1 MGESLD
7 GEFHY
12 LSGVANRISQ
22 ALNDHDQK
30 LARKWINKISSY
42 NSKNLEVAR
51 SRNELMRNLVGVLRS
66 ELLFRVLSTKKVKA
80 KIRGSDLK
88 ELRREI
94 ATFGEPGHTSR
105 ILKNV
110 YEPDRAQTSFMSIW
124 SPDKRTY
131 LAAKPIGGEGALI
144 YMAVTPHPEL
154 GWDLP
159 DPNAFTTDF
168 YSYPTDDCM
177 PPP

>member
-1 MGESLD
+1 MGEKLT
-7 GEFHY
+7 GEFQY
-12 LSGVANRISQ
+12 LSAVATKISS
-22 ALNDHDQK
+22 ALSDRDQK
-30 LARKWINKISSY
+30 VARKWINKLSSY
-42 NSKNLEVAR
+42 ESKSIDVAR
-51 SRNELMRNLVGVLRS
+51 SRNDLMRSLVGVLRS

-80 KIRGSDLK
+80 KIKGADLK
-88 ELRREI
+88 ELKREI

-131 LAAKPIGGEGALI
+131 LAAKPIAGEGALI

-159 DPNAFTTDF
+159 DPNTFTTDF
-168 YSYPTDDCM
+168 YRYPTEDCL
-177 PPP
+177 PPL